1 MRSILDIAINT
12 AHKPMFKLEQYFD
25 VYDKYFSKYR
35 NTPVRIL
42 EIGVC
47 DGGSLDLWR
56 SYFGD
61 DAIIFGIDINPAVR
75 KFACKNTT
83 IIIVDQED
91 RETLEELFKDV
102 EPFDIILDDG
112 GHMPNQQKNSF
123 EALFPLLHPNGVYLV
138 EDIQTSYWKLFDGG
152 LRKPNTFIEYSKQL
166 IDYVNVDHFRSE
178 DNLELYMP
186 LKVALCK
193 QLTSVNFYDGMVV
206 FTKGD
211 KTPKRAIHY
220 NGNGNTVEDSL
231 SSYI

>member
-1 MRSILDIAINT
+1 M
-12 AHKPMFKLEQYFD
+12 
-25 VYDKYFSKYR
+25 
-35 NTPVRIL
+35 L
-42 EIGVC
+42 EIGVFKGESIKAFREVFKNAEC
-47 DGGSLDLWR
+47 LVGL
-56 SYFGD
+56 
-61 DAIIFGIDINPAVR
+61 DINS
-75 KFACKNTT
+75 KCKEYENISENIFIEIGDACNKEFVES
-83 IIIVDQED
+83 IIKKYGQ
-91 RETLEELFKDV
+91 
-102 EPFDIILDDG
+102 FDIILDDG

-152 LRKPNTFIEYSKQL
+152 LRKPNTFMEYSKQL

-231 SSYI
+231 SSYN